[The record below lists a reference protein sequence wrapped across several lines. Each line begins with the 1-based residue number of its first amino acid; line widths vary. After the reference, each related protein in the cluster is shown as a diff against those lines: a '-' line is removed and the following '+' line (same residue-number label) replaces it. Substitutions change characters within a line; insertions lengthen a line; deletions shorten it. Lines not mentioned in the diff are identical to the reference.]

1 MTRLNFNEQVL
12 NQMSEGIVLL
22 NRQGHVMAN
31 NTAAKEWVQ
40 RCKVLDESFKRI
52 IDQVV
57 QGRMELPVKI
67 GLLAKPDLA
76 GTPLADAWLCRD
88 GLQNFAIFISP
99 HKLTTSSPK
108 QAEERFVS
116 LLGNDV
122 LQEMSTLRG
131 LLHVTEG
138 HSEER
143 EQAICKQSELVDTLL
158 TEISGLAMLMQ
169 HEHLA
174 DEARVEMDKLIQQL
188 LPTLQAAHHNPYVF
202 KAGSV
207 QQGVLF
213 GKVSWLTYALRVLL
227 QRLGQSAPPG
237 AQIDV
242 HLHQMGGFMVL
253 NGSVSGKHAIDLNA
267 SSTEQQSMASSDST
281 AAHRALA
288 QMMMCK
294 RIIELHA
301 GKLKINFMNDMV
313 GSDQHLPQMESFTLT
328 LATGISSQQKTAS
341 CAECPVALQA
351 QAYAQDMATL
361 LSEQQTN

>member
-1 MTRLNFNEQVL
+1 MMRLNFDMQVL
-12 NQMSEGIVLL
+12 NQMSEGVILL
-22 NRQGHVMAN
+22 NRQGQVIGQ

-40 RCKVLDESFKRI
+40 RCKAMDEPFKRI

-57 QGRMELPVKI
+57 QGRMELPIKM

-88 GLQNFAIFISP
+88 GLQNYAIFIAP
-99 HKLTTSSPK
+99 HKLSASSPK
-108 QAEERFVS
+108 QTEDRFIS

-131 LLHVTEG
+131 LLHVTAG
-138 HSEER
+138 NAEER
-143 EQAICKQSELVDTLL
+143 ELAICKQSELVDTLL

-169 HEHLA
+169 HEYLA
-174 DEARVEMDKLIQQL
+174 DEARVEMDKLITQL

-227 QRLGQSAPPG
+227 QSLGQSAPPG

-242 HLHQMGGFMVL
+242 QMHQMGGFMVL
-253 NGSVSGKHAIDLNA
+253 NGSVAGKHAIGLNA
-267 SSTEQQSMASSDST
+267 SSTDRQSIAANDDT

-301 GKLKINFMNDMV
+301 GKLKFNFMTDMA
-313 GSDQHLPQMESFTLT
+313 GSNQHLPQMESFTLT
-328 LATGISSQQKTAS
+328 LATGMSNQQKTAS

-351 QAYAQDMATL
+351 QAYAQDMAVL
-361 LSEQQTN
+361 LSQQQTN